1 MGHLPNH
8 HSRDMSQPIR
18 SHPKWP
24 RLVDLVRELAFI
36 DGGSDDAFTLASGRQ
51 SRWFFD
57 TKPVMMHP
65 EASHLIGEMLNIRMD
80 EMGADFVGGL
90 ELGAVPLTAIAVTM
104 SPKDSPRR
112 GFMVRKEPKGRGGRK
127 TNNPPGIEGSS
138 LSGGGKIVIVEDVTT
153 TGGSA
158 IKAVQRIHNDTDCQ
172 VIGVISIVDRE
183 EGAKDAFAAAGI
195 NFESSMTR
203 SDVAQF

>member
-1 MGHLPNH
+1 MTVNESLRNH
-8 HSRDMSQPIR
+8 PD
-18 SHPKWP
+18 WP
-24 RLVDLVRELAFI
+24 RLVELVRELAFI
-36 DGGSDDAFTLASGRQ
+36 DGGTDDAFTLASGRN

-65 EASHLIGEMLNIRMD
+65 EASHLIGRMLNTRMD

-90 ELGAVPLTAIAVTM
+90 ELGAVPLTAIAVSM
-104 SPKDSPRR
+104 SNKDSPRR

-138 LSGGGKIVIVEDVTT
+138 LAEGGNIVIVEDVTT

-158 IKAVQRIHNDTDCQ
+158 IKAVERIHNSTDCK
-172 VIGVISIVDRE
+172 VIAVISIVDRQ
-183 EGAKDAFAAAGI
+183 EGAVEAFAAAGLH
-195 NFESSMTR
+195 FESLMTR
-203 SDVAQF
+203 SDVSNIE